1 MDNFE
6 VVVIVGLIGIAYTVF
21 GIGSTLHTQTT
32 MLNDTLTEIKEYL
45 IQEDPIGVTYNVNDI
60 YRQISDLPEE
70 IAKDILHGLSYYS
83 EDMGLKYDLKDI
95 NKGLESIEKSID
107 AIDTR
112 ILHVLRQRKLDQ

>member
-1 MDNFE
+1 MGTFE
-6 VVVIVGLIGIAYTVF
+6 VVVIGGLIVIALTLLMVGNAVTEQTVVISERLLEIQKQFQEQSNLPIYT
-21 GIGSTLHTQTT
+21 I
-32 MLNDTLTEIKEYL
+32 D
-45 IQEDPIGVTYNVNDI
+45 DI
-60 YRQISDLPEE
+60 HHKISDLPEE

-95 NKGLESIEKSID
+95 NRGLESIEKSID

>member
-1 MDNFE
+1 MSDFE
-6 VVVIVGLIGIAYTVF
+6 VVVFAGFLGIAYTLF
-21 GIGSTLHTQTT
+21 GIGKTLHTQTVV
-32 MLNDTLTEIKEYL
+32 LNDTLTEIKEYL
-45 IQEDPIGVTYNVNDI
+45 TQKDSMGVTYTVNDI

>member
-1 MDNFE
+1 MGTFE
-6 VVVIVGLIGIAYTVF
+6 VVVIGGLIVIALTLLLVGNAVTEQTDVISERLLEIQKQFQKQSNLPIYT
-21 GIGSTLHTQTT
+21 I
-32 MLNDTLTEIKEYL
+32 D
-45 IQEDPIGVTYNVNDI
+45 DI
-60 YRQISDLPEE
+60 HHKITDLPEE